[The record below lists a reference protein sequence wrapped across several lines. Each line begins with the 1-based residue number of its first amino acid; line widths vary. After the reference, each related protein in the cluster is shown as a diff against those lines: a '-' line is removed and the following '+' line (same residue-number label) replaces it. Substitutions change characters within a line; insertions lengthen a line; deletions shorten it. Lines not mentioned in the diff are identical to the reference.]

1 MVTLGAGA
9 DATPARPTVAIR
21 AKTERLRENYMLM
34 SMTMSSC
41 KDHINERHFLAA
53 PSMNICP
60 PPPPPSTCRGSEQ
73 LGELK

>member
-34 SMTMSSC
+34 SMTMSSV
-41 KDHINERHFLAA
+41 
-53 PSMNICP
+53 
-60 PPPPPSTCRGSEQ
+60 
-73 LGELK
+73 